1 MNENDQKQEITMA
14 LEIVIE
20 ELANLN
26 VFVYEQNEVKTI
38 AFLKQEIEKEKNQIL
53 AIKHD
58 EKLNESL
65 LCLKVDSANF
75 KILNQLNIQKV
86 RVCYE
91 LIESMIESD
100 SFDLYYETLENT
112 LDSLQ
117 AIKTMCLSI
126 DYQRRV
132 KIKESHDEAIMHIID
147 FEK

>member
-1 MNENDQKQEITMA
+1 MNENDQKQEVTMA

-26 VFVYEQNEVKTI
+26 VFVYEQNEVKTL

-53 AIKHD
+53 AMKHD
-58 EKLNESL
+58 EQLNESL

-112 LDSLQ
+112 IDALQ